1 MSAFKEAQAQAV
13 LNYTL
18 RGGQRAI
25 TMPVKVMQMSTT
37 PTATTAGVEL
47 SGGGFTAGGVAI
59 TFNAPTAGDATYS
72 AFCGNAAL
80 TITNA
85 PAGTQNGVLLVDS
98 TAAPAAP
105 NELMWGALT
114 TARTFAAGDTLSYP
128 ADAIQAR
135 V

>member
-18 RGGQRAI
+18 RPGNQRTI
-25 TMPVKVMQMSTT
+25 TGPIKVRQMSATPT
-37 PTATTAGVEL
+37 PTAAGTEL
-47 SGGGFTAGGVAI
+47 SGSGFTAGGVAI

-72 AFCGNAAL
+72 AKCGNAAL
-80 TITNA
+80 TIANA
-85 PAGTQNGVLLVDS
+85 PAGTQQGVLLVDS
-98 TAAPAAP
+98 TATP
-105 NELMWGALT
+105 NELLWGALT

-128 ADAIQAR
+128 QDAIVAS

>member
-1 MSAFKEAQAQAV
+1 MSAFKQLQAQAV

-18 RGGQRAI
+18 RGGQRAV
-25 TMPVKVMQMSTT
+25 TMPVKVRQMSVT
-37 PTATTAGVEL
+37 PTETAAGTEL
-47 SGGGFTAGGVAI
+47 SGSGFTAGGVAI

-80 TITNA
+80 TIANA

-98 TAAPAAP
+98 TATPL
-105 NELMWGALT
+105 ELMWGALAQ
-114 TARTFAAGDTLSYP
+114 ARTFAAGDTLSYP
-128 ADAIQAR
+128 QDSIQAK

>member
-1 MSAFKEAQAQAV
+1 MSAFKEAQAFAV

-18 RGGQRAI
+18 RGGQPAI
-25 TMPVKVMQMSTT
+25 TMPVKVRQMSTT

-47 SGGGFTAGGVAI
+47 TGGGFTAGGIAI
-59 TFNAPTAGDATYS
+59 TFNAPTVGDATYS
-72 AFCGNAAL
+72 GLCGNAAL

-98 TAAPAAP
+98 TATA
-105 NELMWGALT
+105 NELMWGALA

-128 ADAIQAR
+128 ADAIQAK